1 MDDERFQKL
10 MDFLN
15 THHPDG
21 FLQLERVTRN
31 TVSPLNP
38 DQVLQTNTLDSL
50 MVCFDEEPSLITEV
64 RSFMDMVSCYM
75 VMNFNTHDFFDL
87 LIDLIVATRQAHEFQ
102 LLSELNAQ
110 TTIPELRTFLSNNK
124 WILVFYLIAM
134 TFITM
139 KEQSDET

>member
-1 MDDERFQKL
+1 
-10 MDFLN
+10 
-15 THHPDG
+15 
-21 FLQLERVTRN
+21 
-31 TVSPLNP
+31 
-38 DQVLQTNTLDSL
+38 
-50 MVCFDEEPSLITEV
+50 
-64 RSFMDMVSCYM
+64 MVSCYM